1 MNHHK
6 PDPSSMLDRALHDFQ
21 AAFSQK
27 PAESP
32 QEAVLSEAMPHGT
45 DNAQNPEPPSPTAL
59 RLDRWSIKRGKEW
72 VQDQQVSDA
81 LSLAGDRMEH
91 IAADFLA
98 AAWEPRPELAKKSM
112 DARLHHFIE
121 SLMQTP
127 EYEKLHRITRLDD
140 ITSEMAALSFA
151 RQWFDMTEQDE
162 PEDELDRDS
171 QALQAATQACK
182 QAKEEVDSAEATR
195 KALGIGKGGESESSL
210 SASEIKELFEQVRDN
225 NSLRRI
231 MELAGKYRR
240 LSQSMQRN
248 KVTHGHDEVVGIEFG
263 NDLSRIVPSE
273 LLMLADDDLEL
284 EFFRRFAENALML
297 RDMRSTASEVSG
309 PIVIIVDE
317 SGSMNGERIAH
328 AKAMALSI
336 LWVAEHQKRW
346 ACLVGFAEE
355 DHCNILTVPPGKR
368 DISALLQ
375 WLEHFYAQGT
385 SPVVPLVTVPNKW
398 NELGCPKGRTDI
410 ITITDARLD
419 VSAEMAQR
427 YNAWRAAEQV
437 KTNTIVIG
445 DNIGDME
452 GVSDRWWS
460 IDELNLESDGVSA
473 CLSI

>member
-1 MNHHK
+1 MNHPKH
-6 PDPSSMLDRALHDFQ
+6 DPHSMLDRALQDFQ
-21 AAFSQK
+21 ATLSQK

-32 QEAVLSEAMPHGT
+32 QDAVLSEAIPHGT
-45 DNAQNPEPPSPTAL
+45 DSAQKPVSLSPTAL

-72 VQDQQVSDA
+72 VQDRQVSDA
-81 LSLAGDRMEH
+81 LSPAGDSMEH
-91 IAADFLA
+91 MAADFMA
-98 AAWEPRPELAKKSM
+98 AAWEPRPELAENPL
-112 DARLHHFIE
+112 DTRRHHFIE

-127 EYEKLHRITRLDD
+127 EYEKLHRITMLDD
-140 ITSEMAALSFA
+140 ITSEMAAINFA
-151 RQWFDMTEQDE
+151 RQWFALTEQDE
-162 PEDELDRDS
+162 PEDELERDS

-182 QAKEEVDSAEATR
+182 QAKEEVDSVEDTR
-195 KALGIGKGGESESSL
+195 KALGIGKGGEGESSL
-210 SASEIKELFEQVRDN
+210 SVREIRELFEQVRDN
-225 NSLRRI
+225 SSLRRI
-231 MELAGKYRR
+231 MELAGRYRR
-240 LSQSMQRN
+240 LAQSLQRN

-346 ACLVGFAEE
+346 ACLVGFSEE

-368 DISALLQ
+368 DINALMQ
-375 WLEHFYAQGT
+375 WLEHFYGQGT
-385 SPVVPLVTVPNKW
+385 SPVAPLVTIPNKW
-398 NELGCPKGRTDI
+398 SELGCPRGRTDI
-410 ITITDARLD
+410 ITITDACIRVPD
-419 VSAEMAQR
+419 AMSQR

-445 DNIGDME
+445 DDIGDMAS
-452 GVSDRWWS
+452 VSDRWWS
-460 IDELNLESDGVSA
+460 IDELNLESQGVSQ